1 MENQL
6 AILLLIVPG
15 YIARKI
21 YKHTNDVRDDLSTWN
36 YFNCCSIYYACIYS
50 WALF

>member
-21 YKHTNDVRDDLSTWN
+21 YKHTNDVRDDLSTFIHSVLS
-36 YFNCCSIYYACIYS
+36 YDLQHFRQ
-50 WALF
+50 